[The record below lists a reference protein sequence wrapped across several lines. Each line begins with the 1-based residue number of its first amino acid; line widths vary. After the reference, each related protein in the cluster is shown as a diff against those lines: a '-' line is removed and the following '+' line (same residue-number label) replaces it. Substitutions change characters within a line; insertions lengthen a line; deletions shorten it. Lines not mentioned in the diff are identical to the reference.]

1 MQHRIAKM
9 LTNLLLIGDKKNSNE
24 NILILYGIEVFLNEF
39 TKIIVSL
46 ILGILLGIGY
56 ETVFTVLMLL
66 ILRRIGGG
74 RHFRTNYECF
84 MISVLILVGVPKFAY
99 IINKSVN
106 FSYNNLIFLVL
117 VEIVFIALQ
126 VPYKAR
132 PLIGNSLFM
141 NKFIV
146 IIIYLV
152 CVVACIII
160 SNYIMFLIICLI
172 TLVQIFSDLHIPS
185 VFKNRL

>member
-66 ILRRIGGG
+66 ILRK
-74 RHFRTNYECF
+74 C
-84 MISVLILVGVPKFAY
+84 
-99 IINKSVN
+99 
-106 FSYNNLIFLVL
+106 
-117 VEIVFIALQ
+117 
-126 VPYKAR
+126 
-132 PLIGNSLFM
+132 
-141 NKFIV
+141 
-146 IIIYLV
+146 
-152 CVVACIII
+152 
-160 SNYIMFLIICLI
+160 
-172 TLVQIFSDLHIPS
+172 
-185 VFKNRL
+185 